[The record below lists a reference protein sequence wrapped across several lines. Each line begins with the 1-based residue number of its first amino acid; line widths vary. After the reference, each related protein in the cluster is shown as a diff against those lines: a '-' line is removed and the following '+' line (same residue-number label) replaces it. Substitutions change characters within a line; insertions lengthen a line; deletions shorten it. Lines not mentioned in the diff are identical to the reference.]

1 PRPGRTPV
9 VSSLSESSMLPAIM
23 FIFTRNVCDEAVEQY
38 LSTGVDL
45 NSREEKRIVNAALES
60 LREDLPDE
68 DLGILGYHTFLEG
81 LLLGVSAHHAG
92 MIPQFKQLVEDLF
105 SQS

>member
-1 PRPGRTPV
+1 PRSKRARATRARFRRPSRTQV
-9 VSSLSESSMLPAIM
+9 VSSLAEAAMLPAIM
-23 FIFTRNVCDEAVEQY
+23 FIFSRNGCDEAVEQY

-68 DLGILGYHTFLEG
+68 DLGILGYHTFRVVGGHSQQQTLAEG
-81 LLLGVSAHHAG
+81 V
-92 MIPQFKQLVEDLF
+92 
-105 SQS
+105 